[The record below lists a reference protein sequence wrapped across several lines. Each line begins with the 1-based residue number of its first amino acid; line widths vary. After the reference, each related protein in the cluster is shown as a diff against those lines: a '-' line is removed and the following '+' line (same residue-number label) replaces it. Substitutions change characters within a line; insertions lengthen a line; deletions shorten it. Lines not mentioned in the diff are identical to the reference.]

1 MVSGSQHDI
10 TAITITSIQD
20 LVKEYHMLTIEHD
33 RLFSGL
39 TPEQKQDLVPNNLIF
54 LGYRGSI
61 AHGTYVPQEDPD
73 SIDDKDLMGV
83 FVGPLEHYIGLSRA
97 RKPDGERSDVHERF
111 INEFDAVSYEI
122 RKFINLLLKGNPNIF
137 SVLWLPE
144 KHVLFQNE
152 AWRLILA
159 NKDAFIS
166 RQAYHAFIGYAHDQ
180 VKRMN
185 HFHFGGY
192 MGKKRKE
199 LVERFGY
206 DTKNASHLIRLL
218 RMGIEFLIEGRLYVE
233 RADAAQL
240 IAIKRG
246 EWTVDMVKAES
257 DRLFALAE
265 ESYIRSP
272 LPNQPDEQRAEQ
284 VLMNIVR
291 MYL

>member
-1 MVSGSQHDI
+1 
-10 TAITITSIQD
+10 
-20 LVKEYHMLTIEHD
+20 MLTIEHD